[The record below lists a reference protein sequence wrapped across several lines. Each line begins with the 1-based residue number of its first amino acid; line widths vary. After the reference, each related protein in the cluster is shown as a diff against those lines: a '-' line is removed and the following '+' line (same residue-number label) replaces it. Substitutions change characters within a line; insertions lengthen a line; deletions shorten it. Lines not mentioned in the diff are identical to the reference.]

1 MKHRQNLRRTAG
13 YADVR
18 IIVVTRR
25 WVVPSGPDCAGCNE
39 DCQGG
44 RRRIQSSVTAPTEG
58 WPMAEHRQCGVQAM
72 GEGLTQVIRIR
83 FRVQITTARDE
94 RVT

>member
-1 MKHRQNLRRTAG
+1 MKHRQNLGRTAG

-39 DCQGG
+39 DCQGSNDG
-44 RRRIQSSVTAPTEG
+44 FNPPLLLPLKDGQ
-58 WPMAEHRQCGVQAM
+58 W
-72 GEGLTQVIRIR
+72 
-83 FRVQITTARDE
+83 QITDNALYKQWAKAYTRSSGFDFYVQVTMARDK
-94 RVT
+94 RMT